1 MNGKLDDGFLRR
13 NVHLGS
19 TNAVGVRVLG
29 MRYLKERLR
38 RKQEQDCAAFQ
49 EANQK
54 KEFVVC
60 ELVKDTVIENEAR
73 GIKKR

>member
-29 MRYLKERLR
+29 MRYLKERLC
-38 RKQEQDCAAFQ
+38 RKQEQDCAAVQ

-54 KEFVVC
+54 KEFVEGCVVV
-60 ELVKDTVIENEAR
+60 LQRLHSAVPRFVI
-73 GIKKR
+73 